1 MATTM
6 TKKNSKK
13 KLAPVMDTSLF
24 ELDAGA
30 GNEEVGQEDLALPF
44 LKLLQ
49 ASSQKSIKQLKALGI
64 SASAGDVWNTVT
76 NELYT
81 DRKLRVIP
89 SAYQRRFIEWTP
101 RGDGNNAPV
110 AIYTPDEKRPTTAR
124 NPEDNQ
130 DYTEGGQT
138 YIEDTHHHYLLV
150 LNDNGTTTSA
160 LLTMKSTG
168 LKKSRK
174 WNSMIASRVMT
185 NDEGKVFSPPR
196 FAHIYTLQV
205 IEDGNDEG
213 EWFNWDVTLE
223 GPVENGD
230 HYQEARQ
237 FAHSIQS
244 GGVTVKHQQEE
255 GTEGT
260 EEIDDDVPF

>member
-6 TKKNSKK
+6 TKKKSKK

-49 ASSQKSIKQLKALGI
+49 ASSQKSIKQLTVLGI
-64 SASAGDVWNTVT
+64 NASPGDIWNTVT
-76 NELYT
+76 NEICSE
-81 DRKLRVIP
+81 RKLRVIP

-110 AIYTPDEKRPTTAR
+110 AIYTPDEKRPITDR
-124 NPEDNQ
+124 SREDNK

-138 YIEDTHHHYLLV
+138 YLEDTHHHYVVV
-150 LNDNGTTTSA
+150 LNDNETTTSA
-160 LLTMKSTG
+160 LLTMKSTS

-174 WNSMIASRVMT
+174 WNSMIASRTMT
-185 NDEGKVFSPPR
+185 NDAGKIFSPPR
-196 FAHIYTLQV
+196 FAYIYTLQV

-237 FAHSIQS
+237 FAHSIRS
-244 GGVTVKHQQEE
+244 GGVTVKHRQEE
-255 GTEGT
+255 LSP
-260 EEIDDDVPF
+260 EIDEDVPF

>member
-6 TKKNSKK
+6 TKKKADN
-13 KLAPVMDTSLF
+13 KLAPVPDAILF
-24 ELDAGA
+24 EQDAGV
-30 GNEEVGQEDLALPF
+30 GNEEVGEEDLALPF

-49 ASSQKSIKQLKALGI
+49 ASSQKTMKQLKALGI
-64 SASAGDVWNTVT
+64 DASPGDVWNSVT
-76 NELYT
+76 NEIYS
-81 DRKLRVIP
+81 DRKLQVIP
-89 SAYQRRFIEWTP
+89 VAYQRRFIEWTP

-110 AIYTPDEKRPTTAR
+110 AIYTPNEKRPETTR
-124 NPEDNQ
+124 SPKDNK

-150 LNDNGTTTSA
+150 LNADGTSTTA
-160 LLTMKSTG
+160 LVTMKSTM

-185 NDEGKVFSPPR
+185 NDEGKNFSPPR
-196 FAHIYTLQV
+196 FAYVYTLQV
-205 IEDGNDEG
+205 VEDSNDEG

-223 GPVENGD
+223 GPVENVD

-237 FAHSIQS
+237 FAHSIKR
-244 GGVTVKHQQEE
+244 GTVTVKHQREE
-255 GTEGT
+255 GGA
-260 EEIDDDVPF
+260 EIEDDVPF

>member
-6 TKKNSKK
+6 TKKNENTA
-13 KLAPVMDTSLF
+13 LTAGLDTSLL
-24 ELDAGA
+24 ELDAGV

-64 SASAGDVWNTVT
+64 NASPGDVWNTVT

-110 AIYTPDEKRPTTAR
+110 SIYTPDEKRPETTR
-124 NPEDNQ
+124 SHEDNK
-130 DYTEGGQT
+130 DYTESGS
-138 YIEDTHHHYLLV
+138 YLEDTHHHYLLV
-150 LNDNGTTTSA
+150 LNDNETSTVA
-160 LLTMKSTG
+160 LLAMKSTA

-185 NDEGKVFSPPR
+185 NDAGKIFSPPR
-196 FAHIYTLQV
+196 FAYVYTLQV

-223 GPVENGD
+223 GPVDNAD
-230 HYQEARQ
+230 QYQEARQ
-237 FAHSIQS
+237 FAHSIKT
-244 GGVTVKHQQEE
+244 GTVTVKHQQEE
-255 GTEGT
+255 GTT
-260 EEIDDDVPF
+260 EIDEDVPF